1 MKISPSVAFV
11 ISEFLEAE
19 HKGLYEQAF
28 EILVPFWDSKL
39 NYPNTSGL
47 TAEEQAEI
55 FLRFGGIVG
64 FLGNS
69 ELIRNAQETSK
80 DLLTNA
86 HQQFLNLAIN
96 EKLAECENYLA
107 LAYTRTGEYNEAEDW
122 LRAALS
128 RNLPE
133 TDAVRLYSNVIESI
147 INLHRENFD
156 EIIKNGAV
164 LENLFKENAP
174 DFLIGCFYNH
184 IGLANKCL
192 GNKDAA
198 LKNLKLAGHY
208 FQKADHKIYY
218 GATQNNLAQF
228 LRSQNEFSAAHAC
241 AQLAA
246 KIFEEIGD
254 KTRIAYSFDTQAQI
268 FLAEEKPEIALKY
281 ANQAIEMLESSDSYR
296 KLVESYR
303 TKIKILIYQKQI
315 TDALT
320 VMTAAH
326 NIANLYISQELGKK
340 IIDEVS
346 LMIKENS

>member
-39 NYPNTSGL
+39 NCPNTSGL

-55 FLRFGGIVG
+55 FLRFGGVVG
-64 FLGNS
+64 FLGNT
-69 ELIRNAQETSK
+69 ELIPNAQEISK
-80 DLLTNA
+80 DLLTQA
-86 HQQFLNLAIN
+86 HQQFLNLSIN
-96 EKLAECENYLA
+96 EKIAECENYLA
-107 LAYTRTGEYNEAEDW
+107 LAYTRTGEYNEAHDW
-122 LRAALS
+122 LRASLS
-128 RNLPE
+128 RELSE
-133 TDAVRLYSNVIESI
+133 TDATRLYSKVIESI
-147 INLHRENFD
+147 INLHRENYN
-156 EIIKNGAV
+156 EIIQNGSQ

-184 IGLANKCL
+184 IGLSHRSQ
-192 GNKDAA
+192 GNKENA
-198 LKNLKLAGHY
+198 LKYLKLAGLY

-218 GATQNNLAQF
+218 GATQNNLAQL
-228 LRSQNEFSAAHAC
+228 LRRHNEFTAAHAC
-241 AQLAA
+241 AQHAA

-254 KTRIAYSFDTQAQI
+254 KTRTAYSLDTQAQI
-268 FLAEEKPEIALKY
+268 FLAEGKLETALKY
-281 ANQAIEMLESSDSYR
+281 SNRAIEMLEGSDSYR
-296 KLVESYR
+296 KLVETYR
-303 TKIKILIYQKQI
+303 TKIKILIKQNQI
-315 TDALT
+315 TEALT

-346 LMIKENS
+346 LMIKDFV